1 MKKITLLFLSFAF
14 SIASFAEIQMP
25 KIFSDNMLLQRHA
38 YVKIWGKAD
47 ANAKVDVEFA
57 GQQKS
62 AKADAKGNWSLRL
75 DKMPAN
81 KNPQEMKISENGKL
95 GKTIKNILV
104 GEVWIAGGQSNMQW
118 PVRRSQ
124 DAKKNIAEAKELG
137 NTWLSPNLAKNDTAS
152 IQLAVDNGIGL
163 SFWTVNTI
171 EDAKMLYD
179 MGVRYMET
187 DTLCY

>member
-62 AKADAKGNWSLRL
+62 AKADAKGNWSLKL

-95 GKTIKNILV
+95 GKTIKDVLV

-118 PVRRSQ
+118 PIARSQ
-124 DAKKNIAEAKELG
+124 DAKKNIAEANNPLIRYFSQSTSKLSKTPEFSSTNGVWTIPSPKVVG
-137 NTWLSPNLAKNDTAS
+137 NYSAVGYLFAKNL
-152 IQLAVDNGIGL
+152 QRG
-163 SFWTVNTI
+163 FF
-171 EDAKMLYD
+171 K
-179 MGVRYMET
+179 
-187 DTLCY
+187 

>member
-1 MKKITLLFLSFAF
+1 MKKITLLFLSLAF
-14 SIASFAEIQMP
+14 SIASFAEIKMP

-62 AKADAKGNWSLRL
+62 AKADAKGNWSLKL

-95 GKTIKNILV
+95 CKTIKNILV
-104 GEVWIAGGQSNMQW
+104 GEVWVAGGQSNMEW
-118 PVRRSQ
+118 PVRRTS
-124 DAKKNIAEAKELG
+124 DAKEAIARAKYPICAILLRMGTTQRRGISSKNNQQME
-137 NTWLSPNLAKNDTAS
+137 
-152 IQLAVDNGIGL
+152 VGL
-163 SFWTVNTI
+163 LQIIMSVV
-171 EDAKMLYD
+171 
-179 MGVRYMET
+179 GVAQVF
-187 DTLCY
+187 TLPKS